1 MAPPDNN
8 NKPEYSRELYLRE
21 EAESPFRKVRFF
33 FYISLAG
40 GALTS
45 LAVSAARVAAALA
58 GINTD
63 LLQESAT
70 NVAVDLLGLGLI
82 AFLFN
87 RDLQA
92 QDSKLK
98 RASKGA
104 ALASLLIRGSKSL
117 VTGTEVGTDA
127 TTTTSSS
134 DTFTTSLASL
144 RRGRGIE
151 KRVVIAAA
159 GSDTINKVLADAKRL
174 QESLQLSDML
184 VVPVVMPSGVA
195 PENAGT
201 GDLPECVALPV
212 GNNWRTVVE
221 DEAAEAV
228 KQGVDIVNE
237 GFCII

>member
-1 MAPPDNN
+1 MAPADSNNNN

-45 LAVSAARVAAALA
+45 LAVSTARVAAALA

-92 QDSKLK
+92 QDSRLK
-98 RASKGA
+98 RASKE
-104 ALASLLIRGSKSL
+104 RH
-117 VTGTEVGTDA
+117 
-127 TTTTSSS
+127 
-134 DTFTTSLASL
+134 
-144 RRGRGIE
+144 
-151 KRVVIAAA
+151 
-159 GSDTINKVLADAKRL
+159 
-174 QESLQLSDML
+174 
-184 VVPVVMPSGVA
+184 
-195 PENAGT
+195 
-201 GDLPECVALPV
+201 
-212 GNNWRTVVE
+212 
-221 DEAAEAV
+221 
-228 KQGVDIVNE
+228 
-237 GFCII
+237 